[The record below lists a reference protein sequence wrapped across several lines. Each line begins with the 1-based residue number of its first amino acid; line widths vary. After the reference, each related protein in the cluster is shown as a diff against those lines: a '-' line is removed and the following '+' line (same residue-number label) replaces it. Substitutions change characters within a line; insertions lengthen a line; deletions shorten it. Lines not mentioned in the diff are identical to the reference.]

1 MSYTLQLWEKPADW
15 PWPTT
20 KAEADAQFE
29 RVSDGPE
36 TAQNPKFL
44 LWGKALHARFPED
57 MDVWLDGSEEGTT
70 TFPTLGFGINTRT
83 PHWDEA
89 FEHAWAQ
96 ATRLGLS
103 LYDPQSGVHYLGNGD
118 VPEEPDLQVHRAV
131 RARKEGDD
139 ATAWAEYRAWAAR
152 GNTHAIYALGR
163 AMRFGTLGQRRHFDL
178 AAALQRMGAHNAETR
193 ADAEAFFNKF
203 PPEAK
208 VRVQALQTQ
217 LQASPGEPLLQRI
230 DAERKAVDDALD
242 RTVQT
247 MLYSRKRIEASG
259 GLEAAALLGHEV
271 AALQTALE
279 AVIGWE
285 IPNFENARY
294 WCLRAA
300 EWDHEPAQ
308 RILALMCE
316 HGWGGPVDKAAAAQ
330 WTASAQEQRQKAQ
343 KQQQRKEEAESP
355 QGLSLAPVE
364 TKPITGRDAAAKV
377 LTGSITRDFVGWF
390 AREGNPHAAQYM
402 GIADQHGREGGPVN
416 PAQARAWY
424 AQAAEAGHADAT
436 YNLGTFIEVGTGG
449 PKDVLVAKALFMM
462 ASAGGTTMRV
472 DDLRLAPNEQGPVR
486 ALVAALRQPGQ
497 LRAVLQQR
505 GLAPAAQATPVARQ
519 AMGGAA
525 AAATTGAG
533 LPAAAASASKTA
545 PSPPP
550 SRSRQRVDD
559 DEDEDDGRGDAL
571 GGSQGTGVSMHW
583 GHLALMVGIANIVL
597 VIAFFQPGASFRMG
611 LMAFGL
617 VGAVGAWRTTGDLGW
632 PPLGRA
638 VVAMLAAI
646 PLVGMAVCTLLLFRA
661 MRERH

>member
-44 LWGKALHARFPED
+44 LWGQALHARFPED
-57 MDVWLDGSEEGTT
+57 MDVWLDGSEEGVT

-83 PHWDEA
+83 PHWDDA
-89 FEHAWAQ
+89 FDHAWAQ

-118 VPEEPDLQVHRAV
+118 VPEEPDLQVHRAL
-131 RARKEGDD
+131 RARKAGDD

-152 GNTHAIYALGR
+152 GNPHAIYALGR
-163 AMRFGTLGQRRHFDL
+163 AMRFGILGQRRHFDL
-178 AAALQRMGAHNAETR
+178 GAALQLMGAHDAETQ
-193 ADAEAFFNKF
+193 ADAQAFFEKF

-208 VRVQALQTQ
+208 VRIQAL
-217 LQASPGEPLLQRI
+217 LARLKAAAGEPLLQLI
-230 DAERKAVDDALD
+230 DAERKAVDDAFD
-242 RTVQT
+242 RTEQT
-247 MLYSRKRIEASG
+247 MLYSRKRIEAAG
-259 GLEAAALLGHEV
+259 GLEVAAALGHEV
-271 AALQTALE
+271 AAFHWALE
-279 AVIGWE
+279 VVIGWE
-285 IPNFENARY
+285 EPHFENARY
-294 WCLRAA
+294 WCQRAT
-300 EWDHEPAQ
+300 EWDHEPAK
-308 RILALMCE
+308 RLLALMHE

-330 WTASAQEQRQKAQ
+330 WNAAAQEQRQQAQ
-343 KQQQRKEEAESP
+343 KLQQRKDEAASP

-364 TKPITGRDAAAKV
+364 AKPSTAVGATAQVWTGTA
-377 LTGSITRDFVGWF
+377 TRDFVGWF

-402 GIADQHGREGGPVN
+402 GIADQHGREGGPAN
-416 PAQARAWY
+416 AAQARAWY

-462 ASAGGTTMRV
+462 ANAGGTTMRV

-486 ALVAALRQPGQ
+486 ALVAALREPGQ

-505 GLAPAAQATPVARQ
+505 GLAPAAGPAPVVRQ

-525 AAATTGAG
+525 AAATTGMG
-533 LPAAAASASKTA
+533 PPAAAA
-545 PSPPP
+545 PSGTPP
-550 SRSRQRVDD
+550 SRPRQRVDD
-559 DEDEDDGRGDAL
+559 DEDEESDAL
-571 GGSQGTGVSMHW
+571 RGHQGTGVSMHW
-583 GHLALMVGIANIVL
+583 GHLALMVGIANVVL
-597 VIAFFQPGASFRMG
+597 VIAFFKPGASFRMG

-617 VGAVGAWRTTGDLGW
+617 VGAVGAWRTTGDLDW
-632 PPLGRA
+632 SPLARA
-638 VVAMLAAI
+638 VVALLAAI
-646 PLVGMAVCTLLLFRA
+646 PLVGMAVCTLLLFKA
-661 MRERH
+661 MRERR